1 MTGEGQG
8 AGGGNAAVSSSSRPE
23 QGGGPRLFAFL
34 SLTHGAPGSG
44 EGVKAE
50 SSAERAA
57 GDAGGLPGTLNVV
70 RSGGVTDLY
79 FSERTD
85 GLEGILEKPSG
96 KALCHW
102 QKSPRGRKGAQNR
115 SKEPAPG
122 SFKLMLKAQ
131 GPLPAQLPWHELQA
145 LSQPVAVGK
154 HPSVLRW

>member
-1 MTGEGQG
+1 M
-8 AGGGNAAVSSSSRPE
+8 
-23 QGGGPRLFAFL
+23 
-34 SLTHGAPGSG
+34 
-44 EGVKAE
+44 KAE

-57 GDAGGLPGTLNVV
+57 GDPGGPGTLNGV

-79 FSERTD
+79 FSELTD

-102 QKSPRGRKGAQNR
+102 QKSPRGRKGAPNR
-115 SKEPAPG
+115 SKEPVPG

-131 GPLPAQLPWHELQA
+131 GPLPAQLLWHELQS
-145 LSQPVAVGK
+145 LSQRVAVGK